1 MPPPEGNSNYLPAL
15 LKLSGAI
22 LSVLSALMT
31 LENICILEI
40 HLEFVDATDKCSMHI
55 IEETFVNAEGLSSVA
70 AIV

>member
-1 MPPPEGNSNYLPAL
+1 
-15 LKLSGAI
+15 
-22 LSVLSALMT
+22 MT

-55 IEETFVNAEGLSSVA
+55 IEATFVNAEGLSSVA

>member
-1 MPPPEGNSNYLPAL
+1 
-15 LKLSGAI
+15 
-22 LSVLSALMT
+22 MT

-40 HLEFVDATDKCSMHI
+40 HLEIVDATDKCSMHI